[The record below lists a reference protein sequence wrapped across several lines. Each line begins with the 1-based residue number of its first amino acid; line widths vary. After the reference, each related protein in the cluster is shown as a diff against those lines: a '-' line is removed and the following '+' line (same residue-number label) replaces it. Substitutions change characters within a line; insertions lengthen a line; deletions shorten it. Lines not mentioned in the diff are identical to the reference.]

1 MRFRPPPRPS
11 HTGEWPK
18 PRRSPRIGVMRRIAA
33 RAARSFVTSVVVL
46 AIGVG
51 VGAASVWL
59 FAPAPT
65 PSNSSPPP
73 EPFLFVEG
81 FLLWLIV
88 YAAGRVIYRKRA
100 RRLAKPS

>member
-1 MRFRPPPRPS
+1 MR
-11 HTGEWPK
+11 K
-18 PRRSPRIGVMRRIAA
+18 IVA
-33 RAARSFVTSVVVL
+33 RAARFLVETGVVL
-46 AIGVG
+46 AVGIG
-51 VGAASVWL
+51 VGAACVWL

-73 EPFLFVEG
+73 EPFLFIEG

-100 RRLAKPS
+100 RRFAKPS